1 MRCLKMIKKASLLL
15 NLAVFEKQAA
25 TKRLPAVAPITCEQ
39 CGYEGVP
46 ERNGRCPVCAAICG
60 VMPSPAYKK
69 PEPEFEN
76 YPVNGNS
83 VEDQYMKDMAE
94 INGYMA

>member
-1 MRCLKMIKKASLLL
+1 MIKKASLLL
-15 NLAVFEKQAA
+15 SLAVFEKQAA
-25 TKRLPAVAPITCEQ
+25 TKRLAAVAPIICEQ
-39 CGYEGVP
+39 CGYQGMP
-46 ERNGRCPVCAAICG
+46 EKDGRCPVCAAICG
-60 VMPSPAYKK
+60 IMPQPAYKK
-69 PEPEFEN
+69 PEREFEN

>member
-1 MRCLKMIKKASLLL
+1 MIKKASVLL

-25 TKRLPAVAPITCEQ
+25 TKQLLAIAPISCEQ
-39 CGYEGVP
+39 CGYQGMP

-60 VMPSPAYKK
+60 VMPRPAYKK
-69 PEPEFEN
+69 PEPEFDN